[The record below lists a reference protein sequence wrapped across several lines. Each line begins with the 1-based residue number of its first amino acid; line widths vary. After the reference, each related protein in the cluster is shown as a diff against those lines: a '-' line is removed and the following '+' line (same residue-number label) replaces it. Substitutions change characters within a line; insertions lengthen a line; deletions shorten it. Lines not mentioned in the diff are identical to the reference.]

1 MYVAEKTLTNAL
13 QSLNST
19 ADHMLKIWLTLKH
32 MGLSDKMP
40 PVEIDTTNSTPSLK
54 RLFSYGEPSG
64 GFFVPFAHTAR
75 YATMRHDAAPMIPI
89 PSVTVRQI
97 PAIVPVEFCLPR
109 TALDGRAGRFVRN
122 LPAGLRILK
131 WIAACE
137 KEAVVV
143 NDTRRVGNH

>member
-40 PVEIDTTNSTPSLK
+40 PVEIDTNNSTPSLK

-64 GFFVPFAHTAR
+64 GFS
-75 YATMRHDAAPMIPI
+75 YLSPI
-89 PSVTVRQI
+89 QRDMQQCGMTLLQ
-97 PAIVPVEFCLPR
+97 
-109 TALDGRAGRFVRN
+109 
-122 LPAGLRILK
+122 
-131 WIAACE
+131 
-137 KEAVVV
+137 
-143 NDTRRVGNH
+143 